1 MIDSSNSNVKL
12 TYVMQVD
19 YIEQNAN
26 MRAFENVSQ
35 QNAPW
40 GLGRIS
46 HVQPG
51 SDTYTYDAS
60 AGEGTCA
67 YIIDSGLDEKNEVS
81 YLHCVQTTLKI
92 SNDAAQRNLGVAL
105 RR

>member
-1 MIDSSNSNVKL
+1 
-12 TYVMQVD
+12 MQVD

-26 MRAFENVSQ
+26 IRAFETVSQ

-46 HVQPG
+46 HVRTG
-51 SDTYTYDAS
+51 INTYVYDES

-67 YIIDSGLDEKNEVS
+67 YIIDSGLDDQNEVS
-81 YLHCVQTTLKI
+81 GCYL
-92 SNDAAQRNLGVAL
+92 NL
-105 RR
+105 RI